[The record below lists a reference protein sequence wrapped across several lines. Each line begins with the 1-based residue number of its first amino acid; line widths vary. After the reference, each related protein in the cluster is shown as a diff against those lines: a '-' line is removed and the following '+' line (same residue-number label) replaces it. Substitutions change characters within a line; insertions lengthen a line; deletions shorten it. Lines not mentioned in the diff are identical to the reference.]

1 MANLSLLFFIASLY
15 RQYQSSLTY
24 HPMSDMKANTAVN
37 SAIFGRLRFIVH
49 YKREADID
57 LSFTLIV

>member
-1 MANLSLLFFIASLY
+1 FFIASLY

-37 SAIFGRLRFIVH
+37 SAIFGRLLSSLLLR
-49 YKREADID
+49 YKAVPVSDPKPTGCY
-57 LSFTLIV
+57 F